1 MEKFANLNE
10 LILAL
15 VFWITS
21 NTNYIDPKTL
31 PEVEFVAQNELSK
44 IACKKKCEIL
54 EKNIYSTQNLDELNY
69 KFELVFLDP
78 PFKDENK
85 NISGIINNLLSSN
98 ILTEKTLFILH
109 RNKKSR
115 NFDHK
120 KLNILREEF
129 YGSSKII
136 FFKFNY

>member
-54 EKNIYSTQNLDELNY
+54 AYTPLEPKYLIYLSDNLKPMTDVCHRGILLHEIIHVLQKKIRIFLLNTMNERKNIC
-69 KFELVFLDP
+69 
-78 PFKDENK
+78 
-85 NISGIINNLLSSN
+85 
-98 ILTEKTLFILH
+98 EKWML
-109 RNKKSR
+109 
-115 NFDHK
+115 
-120 KLNILREEF
+120 
-129 YGSSKII
+129 
-136 FFKFNY
+136 